1 MPVLLTRNRQE
12 KKMKV
17 LYLSDRDEDMTKM
30 MHLQTRYETEVPSIY
45 SSDFEML
52 TQKYGDWVFMSQR
65 ELEDEMSRCVEVA
78 DEAIQTFCPDVV
90 VSSSM
95 GGAVHRLLIEEG
107 LWQGPNVFLA
117 SADRKIFTNPRV
129 GDNKSVWIHGR
140 EDKKIPPAH
149 SVKTARDA
157 DGTLVLTADDH
168 SLNSILGSGLID
180 WAITTA
186 VENSR
191 CPTKN

>member
-1 MPVLLTRNRQE
+1 
-12 KKMKV
+12 MKV
-17 LYLSDRDEDMTKM
+17 LYLSDRDEDMSKM

-52 TQKYGDWVFMSQR
+52 TAKYGDILFMSQS
-65 ELEDEMSRCVEVA
+65 ELEEEMSKCLDVA
-78 DEAIQTFCPDVV
+78 DAAIQDFCPDVI

-107 LWQGPNVFLA
+107 MWQGPNVFLA
-117 SADRKIFTNPRV
+117 SADRQIFNTPRFN
-129 GDNKSVWIHGR
+129 DDKSVWIHGR
-140 EDKKIPPAH
+140 EDKKVPHTH
-149 SVKTARDA
+149 SVKTARDS
-157 DGTLVLTADDH
+157 DGTLVLTSDDH
-168 SLNSILGSGLID
+168 TLNSILGSGLID

>member
-1 MPVLLTRNRQE
+1 
-12 KKMKV
+12 MKV

-30 MHLQTRYETEVPSIY
+30 MHLQTRYETVVPSIY
-45 SSDFEML
+45 SNDFEML
-52 TQKYGDWVFMSQR
+52 SQKYGDWIFMSQT
-65 ELEDEMSRCVEVA
+65 ELEEEMSKCVDVA
-78 DEAIQTFCPDVV
+78 DEAIQGFAPDVI

-107 LWQGPNVFLA
+107 LWRGPNVFLA
-117 SADRKIFTNPRV
+117 SADRQIFSSTQPKN
-129 GDNKSVWIHGR
+129 DKSVWIHGR

-149 SVKTARDA
+149 SVKAARDS
-157 DGTLVLTADDH
+157 DGTLVLTSDGHTLD
-168 SLNSILGSGLID
+168 SILGSGLID

-191 CPTKN
+191 CMPKD

>member
-1 MPVLLTRNRQE
+1 MRIWF
-12 KKMKV
+12 KDMSKM
-17 LYLSDRDEDMTKM
+17 L
-30 MHLQTRYETEVPSIY
+30 HLQTRYETEVPSIY

-52 TQKYGDWVFMSQR
+52 TEKYGDWVFMTQR

-78 DEAIQTFCPDVV
+78 DEAIQNFCPDVI

-117 SADRKIFTNPRV
+117 SADRKIFNNCDYR
-129 GDNKSVWIHGR
+129 DNKSVFIHGR
-140 EDKKIPPAH
+140 EDKKIPSSH
-149 SVKTARDA
+149 SIKTARDA
-157 DGTLVLTADDH
+157 DGTLVLTSDDH